1 MKTWLDKWLLVLLLL
16 IVGAPA
22 QAAVNVVATTA
33 SMGMLARSVGGD
45 GVRVT
50 VLAPPDRDAHYLQAR
65 PSMMLALRRA
75 DLLLAVGADLE
86 VAWLPAALRGAGN
99 PRILPGQAGY
109 LEAAAQVPLLD
120 RGGVADRSR
129 GDVHPMGNP
138 HIYLDPQRMATVAQ
152 ALAQRLGRLDPAN
165 VARYQANAKAFAGQV
180 AARLPQW
187 RERARGAKGVLL
199 YHKDGN
205 YLMSLLGVPILGYV
219 EPIPGIPPS
228 AQYLSELV
236 QRLKGQQG
244 VILYAVFQPSQGPQ
258 FLAGQLGW
266 KAFRLPLEPAVDADS
281 AGYFAL
287 IDQWVNA
294 VAQAR

>member
-86 VAWLPAALRGAGN
+86 VAWLPAALGGAGN

-138 HIYLDPQRMATVAQ
+138 HIYMDPQRMATVAQ
-152 ALAQRLGRLDPAN
+152 ALAQRLGRLDPTN

-187 RERARGAKGVLL
+187 RERVRGAKGVLL
-199 YHKDGN
+199 YHQDGN

-266 KAFRLPLEPAVDADS
+266 KTFRLPLEPAVDADS